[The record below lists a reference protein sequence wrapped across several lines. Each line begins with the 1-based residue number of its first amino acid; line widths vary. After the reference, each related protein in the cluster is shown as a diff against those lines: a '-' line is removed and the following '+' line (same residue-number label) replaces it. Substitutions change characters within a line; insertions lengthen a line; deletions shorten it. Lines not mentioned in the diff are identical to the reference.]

1 MKPLTANDLVVGGKY
16 VPHSKSIGCLSLEEI
31 KRKMSKIGYN
41 YLIYKGERYSGNFHF
56 AMGVSEF
63 IFLPSDVTPYHEPNQ
78 TIMNTEE
85 LKDNKIMLL
94 EEDLWCVHRYLDDL
108 KIPRVDKDEKEYSIV
123 GRIKRLEERY
133 LKQMSEIETQNL
145 SNNYTE
151 QPFNLETALKHPEW
165 VRTRDGRE
173 IDFIKDYPETRGF
186 FPIVSITKCGSFYL
200 VNKNGKVGQLESD
213 FDLILRVPYRE
224 VWVNI
229 YPNGN
234 CVWYD
239 TKEEAN
245 EYNSNSTTIVACV
258 PVKIPAI

>member
-1 MKPLTANDLVVGGKY
+1 
-16 VPHSKSIGCLSLEEI
+16 
-31 KRKMSKIGYN
+31 
-41 YLIYKGERYSGNFHF
+41 
-56 AMGVSEF
+56 
-63 IFLPSDVTPYHEPNQ
+63 
-78 TIMNTEE
+78 MNT
-85 LKDNKIMLL
+85 D
-94 EEDLWCVHRYLDDL
+94 
-108 KIPRVDKDEKEYSIV
+108 
-123 GRIKRLEERY
+123 
-133 LKQMSEIETQNL
+133 
-145 SNNYTE
+145 YTE

-186 FPIVSITKCGSFYL
+186 FSIVSITKCGSFYL

-245 EYNSNSTTIVACV
+245 EYTSNSTTIVACV

>member
-1 MKPLTANDLVVGGKY
+1 
-16 VPHSKSIGCLSLEEI
+16 
-31 KRKMSKIGYN
+31 
-41 YLIYKGERYSGNFHF
+41 
-56 AMGVSEF
+56 
-63 IFLPSDVTPYHEPNQ
+63 
-78 TIMNTEE
+78 MNTEE

-186 FPIVSITKCGSFYL
+186 FSIVSITKCGSFYL

-245 EYNSNSTTIVACV
+245 EYKSNSTTIVACV